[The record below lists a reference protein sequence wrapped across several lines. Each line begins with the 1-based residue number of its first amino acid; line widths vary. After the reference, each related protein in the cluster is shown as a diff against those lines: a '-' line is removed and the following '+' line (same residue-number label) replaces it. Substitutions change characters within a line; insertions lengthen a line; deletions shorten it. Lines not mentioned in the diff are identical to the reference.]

1 MSERKEE
8 GEGEWNENGCLWRK
22 KVTGMERERE
32 REGQIRPEDENGT
45 SAMNVEYSAGE
56 NSNVRD
62 FFLAVSS

>member
-1 MSERKEE
+1 MKR
-8 GEGEWNENGCLWRK
+8 
-22 KVTGMERERE
+22 VTGMGRKRERE
-32 REGQIRPEDENGT
+32 RGGAGEGQIRPEDENGT